1 MSETA
6 DTAVLWE
13 GNEAL
18 RPFLVAIA
26 ELEPFPQNPR
36 RGDVAAIRGS
46 LVRFGQVKPI
56 VIDGLRIIA
65 GHHLVKAAQEEGW
78 THIAAIP
85 NAFGDDDEARAFL
98 LADNRTSELG
108 TYENEALV
116 EHLKALAEIDGLFG
130 TGYTTDDLDER
141 LAALRRSVGTPPA
154 AAPGSDTKREHRD
167 PSMKELVLLYGEERF
182 KEVENFLG
190 IIAKEKGTQGTSETV
205 YAALEHAARAMNT

>member
-1 MSETA
+1 MSETV
-6 DTAVLWE
+6 VLWE

-18 RPFLVAIA
+18 RPFLVAIDT
-26 ELEPFPQNPR
+26 LEPFPDNPR
-36 RGDVAAIRGS
+36 RGDVSAIRGS

-56 VIDGLRIIA
+56 VIDGTRIIA

-108 TYENEALV
+108 TYENAALV

-141 LAALRRSVGTPPA
+141 LAALRRSAEPTAP
-154 AAPGSDTKREHRD
+154 PGSDTKREHRD
-167 PSMKELVLLYGEERF
+167 PTMKELVLLYGEDHFR
-182 KEVENFLG
+182 EVENFMG
-190 IIAKEKGTQGTSETV
+190 IIAKEKGTSGTSETV
-205 YAALEHAARAMNT
+205 YVALEHLARTLNG